1 MPILGTF
8 AIIAALAGFA
18 LFFSTI
24 DSAYG
29 GGVAIIIAL
38 SALLILI
45 AMGRVRLGVA
55 YRTAKSNQ
63 RALSTSQ
70 APLDPA
76 SRLWTLAAIF
86 GLLVVGVV
94 SLRFMYWL

>member
-18 LFFSTI
+18 LFFSTM

-45 AMGRVRLGVA
+45 ATGHVRLGVA
-55 YRTAKSNQ
+55 YRAAKSTQ
-63 RALSTSQ
+63 RASSSPE

-76 SRLWTLAAIF
+76 ARLWTLAAIF
-86 GLLVVGVV
+86 GLLIIGVV
-94 SLRFMYWL
+94 TLRFMYWL